1 MLKGP
6 NVACNLIKHS
16 SFFIKKKT
24 NLDKALNYG
33 WTTNLA

>member
-16 SFFIKKKT
+16 SFIKK

-33 WTTNLA
+33 WTTNLAQV